1 MKERVLTTSNRTG
14 INVGIDW
21 DREYENVQKYIN
33 QGLSF
38 AAIGKL
44 YGVHRKT
51 VQGVVS
57 RRAPGGSFRS
67 IKRDPLHMRLQVENY
82 DWPEK
87 VGWREHFDAF
97 QKALDL
103 CERSDPFVEHFTIR
117 VDTDKPIGIVSASD
131 LHLGGGFT
139 DHQAIRDTFEYILR
153 TDGLYVALTGDTIE
167 GFIAGVKPAET
178 IEQQI
183 SPVKQQLWAAESLVE
198 ELVEA
203 DKLLWLG
210 WGDHDA
216 KWFEQTIGINIV
228 REMFKHDVPYL
239 MGRAIIRLAVGS
251 EEYFILA
258 NHAERGRSRNTATA
272 AGRQAYESFFPADV
286 VISGH
291 THKPEFRR
299 FDHYAE
305 LRAAGLNLGGK
316 SWIVQNGTF
325 KTGPDPYTIRTW
337 NRGVLGVPT
346 MVFQPGCHDVD
357 VFDTPKK
364 AMQFIKGGEVDGE

>member
-1 MKERVLTTSNRTG
+1 MPERVSTTSNRAGHNLG
-14 INVGIDW
+14 INW
-21 DREYENVQKYIN
+21 DREYTNVKKYRE
-33 QGLSF
+33 QGLSY

-44 YGVHRKT
+44 YGVHKKT
-51 VQGVVS
+51 IQGVVS
-57 RRAPGGSFRS
+57 RRTRGGSFKAIRP
-67 IKRDPLHMRLQVENY
+67 DPLHKRLNFENY
-82 DWPEK
+82 EWPEQ

-103 CERSDPFVEHFTIR
+103 CEREDPFVEHFTISIDADR
-117 VDTDKPIGIVSASD
+117 PIAIVSASD

-139 DHQAIRDTFEYILR
+139 DHAAIRRTFEYILD

-167 GFIAGVKPAET
+167 GFIPGVKPAET

-183 SPVKQQLWAAESLVE
+183 STVKQQLWAAESLVQ
-198 ELVEA
+198 ELVESN
-203 DKLLWLG
+203 KLLWLG

-239 MGRAIIRLAVGS
+239 MGRAVVRLAIGS
-251 EEYFILA
+251 QEYFVLA

-272 AGRQAYESFFPADV
+272 AGRQAYESFFPADI

-299 FDHYAE
+299 FEHYTE
-305 LRAAGLNLGGK
+305 LREAGLNLGGK

-346 MVFQPGCHDVD
+346 MVFQPDCHDVD
-357 VFDTPKK
+357 VFDTPEK
-364 AMQFIKGGEVDGE
+364 AMQFIRGGEVNG